1 MRTLA
6 RRLLSTVTT
15 TAHYDNRITIA
26 AMKSFSPE
34 FSQHWVAGRA
44 DGLDDKLAHRH
55 DDDALS
61 PSQQEALEALAE
73 RVNAARS
80 TV

>member
-1 MRTLA
+1 
-6 RRLLSTVTT
+6 
-15 TAHYDNRITIA
+15 
-26 AMKSFSPE
+26 MKTFSPE

-44 DGLDDKLAHRH
+44 DGLDDKRPSS

-61 PSQQEALEALAE
+61 PSQREALEALAE

>member
-1 MRTLA
+1 MVIAYRSNDTNLTA
-6 RRLLSTVTT
+6 RFVT
-15 TAHYDNRITIA
+15 
-26 AMKSFSPE
+26 MKTFSPE
-34 FSQHWVAGRA
+34 FSQHWVTGPAEGM
-44 DGLDDKLAHRH
+44 DDTRNHHR
-55 DDDALS
+55 DNDALS